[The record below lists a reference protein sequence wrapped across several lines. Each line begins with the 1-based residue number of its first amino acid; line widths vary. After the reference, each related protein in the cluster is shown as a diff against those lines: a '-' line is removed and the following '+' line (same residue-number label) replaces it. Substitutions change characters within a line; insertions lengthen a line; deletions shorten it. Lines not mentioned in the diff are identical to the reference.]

1 MSTAIKKYYVKPL
14 TTLKYSIM
22 SVVIIVPIFILNDL
36 SFEYLFGNKELA
48 QYLLDQLTSD
58 YIQIMSLSAIVIGYI
73 FFQFNFTIS
82 IENEYITGMTTS
94 LIRRKYLLKDLIL
107 HKENRFYLILKRR
120 NSDWFM
126 LHIPKFIEN
135 YDECYKNI
143 SKYVELDKN
152 KTNSRSFF
160 GKLGF

>member
-22 SVVIIVPIFILNDL
+22 SVVIIVPIFILNGL
-36 SFEYLFGNKELA
+36 LFEYLFGNKELA

-94 LIRRKYLLKDLIL
+94 LIRRKYLLKKDLI
-107 HKENRFYLILKRR
+107 E
-120 NSDWFM
+120 SS
-126 LHIPKFIEN
+126 PE
-135 YDECYKNI
+135 E
-143 SKYVELDKN
+143 
-152 KTNSRSFF
+152 
-160 GKLGF
+160 